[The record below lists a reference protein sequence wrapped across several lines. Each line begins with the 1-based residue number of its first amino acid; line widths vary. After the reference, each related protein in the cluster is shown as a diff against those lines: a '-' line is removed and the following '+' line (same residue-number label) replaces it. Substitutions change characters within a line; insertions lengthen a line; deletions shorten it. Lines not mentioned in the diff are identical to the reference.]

1 MLFIYTILVVLLL
14 VTVVAVFAKRRIDRD
29 LIESNQP
36 KNLMDTHLR
45 PLFEAVEEE
54 VRSGNEDRD
63 AIVAEPVDDARE
75 KTLAKLEELIHTWG
89 ENPTK
94 RDAVTM
100 LVLAAETASADIYS
114 SVVQQVVREWRAGRI
129 DGLSSADLAE
139 LVESHLW
146 LLPVGEKTSGAGFV
160 IKQEISTLRSES

>member
-54 VRSGNEDRD
+54 MRSEPDETGVID
-63 AIVAEPVDDARE
+63 AEPVDDARE
-75 KTLAKLEELIHTWG
+75 KTLAKLEELRHTWG

-100 LVLAAETASADIYS
+100 LGLAAETGSASTYS
-114 SVVQQVVREWRAGRI
+114 SVVNEVVREWRAGRL
-129 DGLSSADLAE
+129 DSLSAADLAD
-139 LVESHLW
+139 LIESQLW

-160 IKQEISTLRSES
+160 IKQEISSLRSES